1 MRLTLG
7 SHDVPGADAALAEQA
22 RRYPGPGAAWQPVH
36 TVYVPAD
43 RFDAQTVRAWG
54 EEALDLLE
62 RHLPDGAALSSV
74 FGPFPA
80 ETPGPPAEAPGT
92 SAGASGTA
100 AGASGTAAGA
110 AEPSTGASGT
120 SAGASG
126 TAEDVRRRVARK
138 LAREPVEDLR
148 VDFEDGYGARTD
160 AEEDGHAVRA
170 AEAIAAMHAG
180 GTLPRRWGLRV
191 KSFADGNP
199 ARSLRTL
206 DGFLTEIV
214 ARAGGLPGGFTV
226 TFPKVLM
233 EDYLGQFA
241 ASLASLEE
249 GLGLRAGTLRFEM
262 QVEAPQTVLFLARSP
277 DLVAALDGRLAAA
290 HFGVFDYTAACG
302 LPPAEQRLDHPVC
315 DHAREVMRVALAGT
329 GVELSDG
336 SLAASPASGSTE
348 DVHALWRTHAAMV
361 RHSLRHGFY
370 QGWDMHPSHLV
381 ARYVTVYGFHLATRD
396 AYAARVRAWEE
407 RRDAGGG
414 VMDEPATVKTLAA
427 ALRRAGLA
435 LEDAAGPARTDR

>member
-7 SHDVPGADAALAEQA
+7 GHDVPGVDAALAEQA
-22 RRYPGPGAAWQPVH
+22 RRYPATGASWQPVH

-43 RFDAQTVRAWG
+43 RIVAETVQAWG
-54 EEALDLLE
+54 EEALSLLE
-62 RHLPDGAALSSV
+62 RHLPGGAALPAL
-74 FGPFPA
+74 FGPAAA
-80 ETPGPPAEAPGT
+80 ETAD
-92 SAGASGTA
+92 
-100 AGASGTAAGA
+100 
-110 AEPSTGASGT
+110 
-120 SAGASG
+120 
-126 TAEDVRRRVARK
+126 DVRGRVARK

-148 VDFEDGYGARTD
+148 IDFEDGYGTRPA
-160 AEEDGHAVRA
+160 AEEDEHAVRA
-170 AEAIAAMHAG
+170 AEAVAAMHAA

-191 KSFADGNP
+191 KSFADGDP

-206 DGFLTEIV
+206 DGFLTEV
-214 ARAGGLPGGFTV
+214 AVRAGGLPPGFTV

-233 EDYLGQFA
+233 ETYLGRFA
-241 ASLASLEE
+241 GCLASLEE
-249 GLGLRAGTLRFEM
+249 GLGLASGTLRFEM

-277 DLVAALDGRLAAA
+277 DLVPSLGGRLAAA

-336 SLAASPASGSTE
+336 SLAASPASGSTR
-348 DVHALWRTHAAMV
+348 DVHALWRAHAGMV

-381 ARYVTVYGFHLATRD
+381 SRYATVYAFHLATRD
-396 AYAARVRAWEE
+396 AYAERVRAWEE

-414 VMDEPATVKTLAA
+414 VMEEPATIKTLAA
-427 ALRRAGLA
+427 ALRRAGHA
-435 LEDAAGPARTDR
+435 LGAPVAEGGSGFGGGGGEGGEHGGAAY